1 MAVIEMNFNCK
12 CVNCKGP
19 HGVVVTSEMLYA
31 RYWDNLNTMAL
42 DEYSEVF
49 DAWISPGS
57 EPWL

>member
-12 CVNCKGP
+12 CVNCTGP
-19 HGVVVTSEMLYA
+19 HGVLVTSEMLYV

-42 DEYSEVF
+42 DEYAEVF

-57 EPWL
+57 ESWR